1 MFANVWCMNCL
12 KFWIWK
18 ENTKERKK
26 GWCDNCDAEI
36 VEGGKKCDNCGVR
49 NYVAKIK
56 KPSTNQILNDLYTAL

>member
-1 MFANVWCMNCL
+1 MKGKYKRN
-12 KFWIWK
+12 
-18 ENTKERKK
+18 K

-56 KPSTNQILNDLYTAL
+56 KPSTNQILNDLYTLL